1 MQSRQ
6 TIHLPS
12 GSASNQVQP
21 APEQVAHRSFSA
33 IARSLCVIGQAYI
46 APKAGNGAA
55 VAQTNSARLGQIR
68 ASAQLAHS
76 GERA

>member
-12 GSASNQVQP
+12 GSASNHFQPVPAQVG
-21 APEQVAHRSFSA
+21 HRSFSA

-46 APKAGNGAA
+46 APTAGNA
-55 VAQTNSARLGQIR
+55 ARLSLR
-68 ASAQLAHS
+68 
-76 GERA
+76 